1 MKSKLRYFIFLSSI
15 YSLYQLTKL
24 FINKFHS
31 FDRPLQKK
39 HQFLYAIWNKFDT
52 KKQGNEIRVE
62 YKNNPIFLRPS
73 SSDLAVFNQV
83 MVNEEYEVL
92 ASLAL
97 DTFGT
102 TKVKTIVDLGGNIGL
117 TSVFLANRFPTAQ
130 IISVEPDT
138 HNFKYLTKNCAPY
151 RNIKALNAAV
161 WSSEKQLTIDSNF
174 RDGAE
179 WSRSVMSNSESS
191 TTNQLIDAI
200 TIKKIM
206 ETTDTDNIDILKMDI
221 EGAEAELFLNDPVF
235 PDIMKKTKVLAV
247 EVHEEFISK
256 DKVRGILTNA
266 GFSITVSGES
276 LVGCKS

>member
-1 MKSKLRYFIFLSSI
+1 MKSKLSYFIFLSSI

-24 FINKFHS
+24 FINKFHH

-52 KKQGNEIRVE
+52 KKQGNDIKVE
-62 YKNNPIFLRPS
+62 YKNNPIFLRIS

-83 MVNEEYEVL
+83 IVKEEYKVL

-97 DTFGT
+97 DTLGT
-102 TKVKTIVDLGGNIGL
+102 TNVNIIVDLGGNIGL
-117 TSVFLANRFPTAQ
+117 TSVFFANRFPTAQ
-130 IISVEPDT
+130 IISVEPDA
-138 HNFKYLTKNCAPY
+138 HNFEYLTKNCAPY
-151 RNIKALNAAV
+151 QNIRALNAAV

-179 WSRSVMSNSESS
+179 WSRSVMNNSQGGA
-191 TTNQLIDAI
+191 TDQQIDAI
-200 TIKKIM
+200 TVKKIM
-206 ETTDTDNIDILKMDI
+206 KQFDTDKIDILKIDI
-221 EGAEAELFLNDPVF
+221 EGAEAELFLNDPAF
-235 PDIMKKTKVLAV
+235 PDIMKKTKILAV

-256 DKVRGILTNA
+256 DKVRSILTNA